1 MLAENAKFIVYYG
14 FISALK
20 LGDDLIWYG
29 TFCIIIYIVRGQLE
43 VYNTY
48 SCKLC
53 QLENYKI
60 SSLSSFI
67 ILLYSVHFHSLYY
80 YTQSTF
86 IHYIIILSPISFIIL
101 LYSVHFHSSYY
112 YTQSTFIHH
121 IIILSPLSF
130 IILLYS
136 VHFHS
141 SYYYTESTF
150 IHYIIVY
157 KDIKIHPVYKYIKI
171 HPVYK
176 CIKIHPV

>member
-67 ILLYSVHFHSLYY
+67 ILLYSVHFHSSYY

-86 IHYIIILSPISFIIL
+86 IHYIIILSP
-101 LYSVHFHSSYY
+101 
-112 YTQSTFIHH
+112 
-121 IIILSPLSF
+121 LSF
-130 IILLYS
+130 IILLYTRILRYTLFTSILRYTLYTS
-136 VHFHS
+136 VLK
-141 SYYYTESTF
+141 YTLYRRILRYTF
-150 IHYIIVY
+150 YTSVLRYTLYTRILRCTLYTRILRYTLYRRVLRYNLYISI
-157 KDIKIHPVYKYIKI
+157 
-171 HPVYK
+171 
-176 CIKIHPV
+176 